1 MKIFNTIQSESKR
14 PNKKIHPDKEQVI
27 NKNNGS
33 GQSSFDWIIF
43 LCVTALMLFSI
54 AFVYSASGTLA
65 ELRYGTAYKLFWN
78 HSVRVLIA
86 LFVLVLFANINYKIW
101 EKYAKA
107 ILLTSIFF
115 LIIVFFV
122 GTQINGAYRWIYL
135 GPVNFQPSELAKF
148 ALVLI
153 LSVYL
158 TKRQEFIKSF
168 RLSFLPMMI
177 WIGIICLLIA
187 LQPNF
192 STAIVIFLISM
203 TLLFIGNVSIK
214 HLGITFTVSI
224 ITAILFGVNASYRF
238 QRIVAFLEN
247 VEGSK
252 DVIMSPAS
260 FQLQQ
265 ALIAF
270 GNGGVFGQGPGQSR
284 QSLLYLP
291 ESYGDFIFSII
302 GEEYGFF
309 GVFILLLV
317 FAVII
322 FRGIKIAQR
331 TKDSF
336 AYFFVSGIMITIAY
350 YVIVSAGVNIG
361 LLPTT
366 GLPLPF
372 ISYGGTAVIFY
383 AASIGIVLNISKNS
397 LHESNNPLFNK
408 KIKIN

>member
-1 MKIFNTIQSESKR
+1 MKIFNPKNIVRKSLNQASNLSNQAYSQR
-14 PNKKIHPDKEQVI
+14 DNK
-27 NKNNGS
+27 S
-33 GQSSFDWIIF
+33 GKQSFDWIVF
-43 LCVTALMLFSI
+43 LSVSGLMLFSI

-65 ELRYGTAYKLFWN
+65 ELRYGSADKLFWN
-78 HSVRVLIA
+78 HSVRVIIA
-86 LFVLVLFANINYKIW
+86 LLVMILFANINYKVW
-101 EKYAKA
+101 EKYSKP

-115 LIIVFFV
+115 LILVFII
-122 GTQINGAYRWIYL
+122 GTEINGAYRWIYI

-148 ALVLI
+148 SLVLI

-158 TKRQEFIKSF
+158 SKRQEFIKSF
-168 RLSFLPMMI
+168 RLSFLPMLI
-177 WIGIICLLIA
+177 WICIICILIA

-192 STAIVIFLISM
+192 STAVVIFLISI
-203 TLLFIGNVSIK
+203 TLLFIGNASLK
-214 HLGITFTVSI
+214 HILTTLGISL
-224 ITAILFGVNASYRF
+224 ITAILFAMNASYRF
-238 QRIVAFLEN
+238 QRIVAFIEN
-247 VEGSK
+247 VDGAN
-252 DVIMSPAS
+252 DAATLSPAA

-270 GNGGVFGQGPGQSR
+270 GNGGLFGQGPGQSR

-309 GVFILLLV
+309 GVTILLSIFV
-317 FAVII
+317 VII

-336 AYFFVSGIMITIAY
+336 AYFLVSGIIITIAFY
-350 YVIVSAGVNIG
+350 TFVSAGVNIG

-383 AASIGIVLNISKNS
+383 AASIGIVLNVSKKLNQ
-397 LHESNNPLFNK
+397 N
-408 KIKIN
+408 

>member
-1 MKIFNTIQSESKR
+1 MKIFNPKINSKIFQNRSNLADNEHTIHPVNESK
-14 PNKKIHPDKEQVI
+14 NK
-27 NKNNGS
+27 
-33 GQSSFDWIIF
+33 SFDWIIF
-43 LCVTALMLFSI
+43 LSVCGLMLFSI

-65 ELRYGTAYKLFWN
+65 ELRYGAADKLFWN
-78 HSVRVLIA
+78 HSIRVLIA
-86 LFVLVLFANINYKIW
+86 LFVMILFANINYKVW
-101 EKYAKA
+101 EKFSKPLLFLS
-107 ILLTSIFF
+107 ILF
-115 LIIVFFV
+115 LILVFFV
-122 GTQINGAYRWIYL
+122 GTQINGAYRWIYI
-135 GPVNFQPSELAKF
+135 GPINFQPSELAKF
-148 ALVLI
+148 SLVLI

-158 TKRQEFIKSF
+158 SKRQEFIKSF

-177 WIGIICLLIA
+177 WIGLICILIA

-214 HLGITFTVSI
+214 HIVITFAISF
-224 ITAILFGVNASYRF
+224 ITAILFGMNASYRF
-238 QRIVAFLEN
+238 QRIVAFIEN

-252 DVIMSPAS
+252 DVVLSPAA

-270 GNGGVFGQGPGQSR
+270 GNGGIFGQGPGQSR

-309 GVFILLLV
+309 GVSILLFV

-322 FRGIKIAQR
+322 YRGFKIAQS
-331 TKDSF
+331 TNDSF
-336 AYFFVSGIMITIAY
+336 AYFLVSGIMITIAF

-383 AASIGIVLNISKNS
+383 AASIGIVLNISKK
-397 LHESNNPLFNK
+397 SNQN
-408 KIKIN
+408 

>member
-1 MKIFNTIQSESKR
+1 MTLKIFNPKIISTKD
-14 PNKKIHPDKEQVI
+14 PNQKINLGKVQTNRSDKESS
-27 NKNNGS
+27 NK
-33 GQSSFDWIIF
+33 SFDWIIF
-43 LCVTALMLFSI
+43 LCVSGLMLFSI

-65 ELRYGTAYKLFWN
+65 ELRYGSADKLFWN
-78 HSVRVLIA
+78 HSIRVLIA
-86 LFVLVLFANINYKIW
+86 LFVMILFANINYKVW
-101 EKYAKA
+101 EKYSKALLFIA
-107 ILLTSIFF
+107 ILF
-115 LIIVFFV
+115 LILVFFV
-122 GTQINGAYRWIYL
+122 GTQINGAYRWIYI

-158 TKRQEFIKSF
+158 SKRQEFIKSF

-177 WIGIICLLIA
+177 WIGIICVLIA

-203 TLLFIGNVSIK
+203 ILLFIGNVSIK
-214 HLGITFTVSI
+214 HLGITFAISI
-224 ITAILFGVNASYRF
+224 IAAILFGMNASYRF
-238 QRIVAFLEN
+238 QRIMAFIEN

-252 DVIMSPAS
+252 DVVLSPAA

-270 GNGGVFGQGPGQSR
+270 GNGGIFGQGPGQSR

-309 GVFILLLV
+309 GVSILLLV
-317 FAVII
+317 FGVII
-322 FRGIKIAQR
+322 YRGIKIAQSAN
-331 TKDSF
+331 DSF
-336 AYFFVSGIMITIAY
+336 AYFLVSGIMIKIAF
-350 YVIVSAGVNIG
+350 YVVVSAGVNIG

-383 AASIGIVLNISKNS
+383 AASIGIVLNISKK
-397 LHESNNPLFNK
+397 SNQK
-408 KIKIN
+408 

>member
-1 MKIFNTIQSESKR
+1 MTLKIFNPKINSSKEKYYNNTEDNKSSQQNNESV
-14 PNKKIHPDKEQVI
+14 KKT
-27 NKNNGS
+27 
-33 GQSSFDWIIF
+33 FDWIIF
-43 LCVTALMLFSI
+43 LCVSGLMLFSI

-65 ELRYGTAYKLFWN
+65 ELRYGTADKLFWN
-78 HSVRVLIA
+78 HSIRVLIA
-86 LFVLVLFANINYKIW
+86 LLVMILLANVNYKIW
-101 EKYAKA
+101 EKFSKT
-107 ILLTSIFF
+107 ILYISILF
-115 LIIVFFV
+115 LILVFFV
-122 GTQINGAYRWIYL
+122 GTQINGAYRWIYI

-158 TKRQEFIKSF
+158 SKRQEFIKSF

-177 WIGIICLLIA
+177 WIIIICTLIA

-203 TLLFIGNVSIK
+203 TLLFIGNVSFK
-214 HLGITFTVSI
+214 HLSTTLGVSI
-224 ITAILFGVNASYRF
+224 VSAILFGMNASYRY
-238 QRIVAFLEN
+238 QRIMAFIEN

-252 DVIMSPAS
+252 DAALSPAA

-270 GNGGVFGQGPGQSR
+270 GNGGIFGQGPGQSR

-309 GVFILLLV
+309 GVSIILFV
-317 FAVII
+317 FGVII
-322 FRGIKIAQR
+322 FRGIKIAQS

-336 AYFFVSGIMITIAY
+336 AYFLVSGITITIAF
-350 YVIVSAGVNIG
+350 YVVVSAGVNIG

-383 AASIGIVLNISKNS
+383 AASIGIVLNISKK
-397 LHESNNPLFNK
+397 SNQN
-408 KIKIN
+408 